1 MLKRF
6 AAMLLTTV
14 MLAGSIVL
22 YYRQNGIR
30 SGGVFHEASGIRPDA
45 VVMRVNGDAISAEE
59 YLYWLDSVC
68 EYLVSY
74 LGSIP
79 DFDAAVTETMTLGQF
94 AKEDAAHTAIL
105 YAVVRQLAQQHGF
118 SLTAEDEESL
128 AQQTEQYVSYY
139 GSYEAYL
146 QQLQLLGLSLESLR
160 SMDEV
165 PYLYN
170 RLFLDY
176 SDPNGK
182 LYPGE
187 EALRAYG
194 EENGYV
200 TAQLLY
206 FPTSALT
213 ETERGHM
220 MSIAADY
227 AAQLQTADD
236 KSITYQTLAAQLG
249 LTFSAAGLTFSP
261 ADADAAVYDA
271 TAALA
276 VGQISSVI
284 EGSSG
289 YYVIWRTATNYNA
302 LTEHLFNIYLQDCQD
317 SAKVEYNNSTFDRID
332 AGAFYMALSEARAAL
347 ASEFS
352 GTEQSG

>member
-1 MLKRF
+1 MFKRL
-6 AAMLLTTV
+6 AAMLLV
-14 MLAGSIVL
+14 CAVLVGSIAL

-45 VVMRVNGDAISAEE
+45 VVMRVNGDAVTAEE

-68 EYLVSY
+68 EYLASY

-79 DFDAAVTETMTLGQF
+79 DFESAVTETMTLGQF

-118 SLTAEDEESL
+118 ALTAEDEEAL

-139 GSYEAYL
+139 GSYETYL
-146 QQLQLLGLSLESLR
+146 QQLQLLGLSAESLR

-170 RLFLDY
+170 RMFLDY
-176 SDPNGK
+176 ADPNGK
-182 LYPGE
+182 LYPGD
-187 EALRAYG
+187 EALRTYG
-194 EENGYV
+194 EKNGYV

-206 FPTSALT
+206 FPTTGLT
-213 ETERGHM
+213 ETEQGHM

-227 AAQLQTADD
+227 AAQLQTAPDQ
-236 KSITYQTLAAQLG
+236 SATYKTLAAQLG
-249 LTFSAAGLTFSP
+249 LTVSPDGLTFCST
-261 ADADAAVYDA
+261 DADTAVYEA
-271 TAALA
+271 TAALE
-276 VGQISSVI
+276 VGQVSSVI
-284 EGSSG
+284 TGSSG
-289 YYVIWRTATNYNA
+289 YYVAWRIETNYSVLA
-302 LTEHLFNIYLQDCQD
+302 EDLFNIYLQDCQD
-317 SAKVEYNNSTFDRID
+317 SAKVEYNNRTFDRID

-352 GTEQSG
+352 GAEQNG